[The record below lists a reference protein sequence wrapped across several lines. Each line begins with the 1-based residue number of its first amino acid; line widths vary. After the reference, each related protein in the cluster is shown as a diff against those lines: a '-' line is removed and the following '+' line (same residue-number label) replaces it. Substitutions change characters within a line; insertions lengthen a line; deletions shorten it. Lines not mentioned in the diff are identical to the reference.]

1 MVKKFGLYQNKLYPT
16 TVGVFRSKRGTEHM
30 TQYNPKNIEEALKRM
45 EKADELKGIH
55 RSGTNIMSF
64 FDDNDKEHELQKKQ
78 SAAELKKEE
87 YLKSVELLK
96 KVIQENG
103 TKSDLTRITAIGYLI
118 ETTDFLNIPPDRK
131 KMLKENME
139 WCNKTYEKY
148 LDSQE

>member
-1 MVKKFGLYQNKLYPT
+1 
-16 TVGVFRSKRGTEHM
+16 
-30 TQYNPKNIEEALKRM
+30 M

-64 FDDNDKEHELQKKQ
+64 FDDNDKEHELQKQQ
-78 SAAELKKEE
+78 SAAEVKKDE

-96 KVIQENG
+96 KLIQENG
-103 TKSDLTRITAIGYLI
+103 TKSDLTRILAVGYLI
-118 ETTDFLNIPPDRK
+118 ESTDFLNIPPDRK

-139 WCNKTYEKY
+139 WCNKQYQKH

>member
-1 MVKKFGLYQNKLYPT
+1 
-16 TVGVFRSKRGTEHM
+16 M

-64 FDDNDKEHELQKKQ
+64 FDDNDKEHELQKQQ
-78 SAAELKKEE
+78 SAAEVKKDE

-96 KVIQENG
+96 KLIQENG
-103 TKSDLTRITAIGYLI
+103 TKSDLTRITAIGLLI

-139 WCNKTYEKY
+139 WCNKQYEKY
-148 LDSQE
+148 LDSQK